1 MFTTAEAAAEGVG
14 RHLLSGRCYRSWGVG
29 LWCCTE
35 SAPDPPV
42 PDGLHGILPALQGM
56 DRMASHVSAGVLLG
70 LRLPG
75 QLGSTG
81 RIHLTSRSANI
92 PRSRAVV
99 GHRAVLDRRDVWRVG
114 ALRVTSPARTLLDL
128 AAMQGRTGHGLLTDE
143 QLIAVVDG
151 VISEHRTGLHAG
163 RPALRRKAEL
173 EVDLGRFRGRRGAG
187 RLRHALE
194 ASVPGVDS
202 PMETYARIVLEGHGL
217 MGWETDVELRAPGHC
232 ALWPDLADR
241 RHRLVLQ
248 FDGVV
253 HEDRRQRL
261 RDVERQ
267 RATQAAGWTEIRVV
281 HTDLDLGHRADTGA
295 EPRIVSL
302 VRAHRA
308 VSAASGGPRAR

>member
-1 MFTTAEAAAEGVG
+1 
-14 RHLLSGRCYRSWGVG
+14 
-29 LWCCTE
+29 
-35 SAPDPPV
+35 
-42 PDGLHGILPALQGM
+42 
-56 DRMASHVSAGVLLG
+56 MASHVTAGVLLG

-75 QLGSTG
+75 RLGRTG
-81 RIHLTSRSANI
+81 RMHLTSTSANR

-114 ALRVTSPARTLLDL
+114 ALRVTGPARTLLDL
-128 AAMQGRTGHGLLTDE
+128 AALQGSAGRSLLTDE

-151 VISEHRTGLHAG
+151 VISEHRTGMHAN
-163 RPALRRKAEL
+163 RPALQRREEL
-173 EVDLGRFRGRRGAG
+173 EVDTERFLGRRGAA
-187 RLRHALE
+187 RLRHALA

-202 PMETYARIVLEGHGL
+202 PMETFARLTLEAHGL
-217 MGWETDVELRAPGHC
+217 TGWETDVELRPPGHRTV
-232 ALWPDLADR
+232 WPDLADR
-241 RHRLVLQ
+241 RHRLALQ
-248 FDGVV
+248 FDGAV

-281 HTDLDLGHRADTGA
+281 HTDLELGHRGDPGA

-308 VSAASGGPRAR
+308 AFAACGGLQAR